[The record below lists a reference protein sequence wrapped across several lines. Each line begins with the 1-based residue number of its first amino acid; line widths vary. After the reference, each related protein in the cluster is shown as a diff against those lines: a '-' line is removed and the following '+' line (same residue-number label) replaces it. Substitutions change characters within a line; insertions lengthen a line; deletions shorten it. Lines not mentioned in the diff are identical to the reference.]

1 MEILSALGVVFAM
14 IAGLFLP
21 RLIGT
26 ILLGV
31 IVGGGGWWFL
41 FAPLA
46 VLALIVDLFTLWYV
60 FVFKDPR
67 NSGGF
72 NLKNGVMKP
81 LDKSGLGVELV

>member
-46 VLALIVDLFTLWYV
+46 VLALIVDLFTL
-60 FVFKDPR
+60 
-67 NSGGF
+67 
-72 NLKNGVMKP
+72 
-81 LDKSGLGVELV
+81 